1 MDDFLGNGKNIRDD
15 KWTKSI
21 AVGSRSFVKRLKSLM
36 GVLAIGRK
44 SIEAGE
50 SYQLRE
56 PAIPYGAHFG
66 VEKSNI
72 KPKNDYLWDDIQ

>member
-1 MDDFLGNGKNIRDD
+1 
-15 KWTKSI
+15 
-21 AVGSRSFVKRLKSLM
+21 LM

-72 KPKNDYLWDDIQ
+72 EPKKRLFVGRYSLISNMLAWSDPKPQETLY